1 VYPSAPPFP
10 WRGWVAAGLVVAL
23 LLWSAQG
30 TGFSLKELTSGFPE
44 IIAFFRKMLPSEG
57 RPWPWDYLPQIQQR
71 LIETIKIALS
81 ASIMGASLALP
92 YALIGARNL
101 AAGRWVYNFGRGLLN
116 LIRTVPDI
124 ILATV
129 LASAFGIGPLPGVAA
144 LTIFTFGVVAK
155 LLCDTV
161 ETVDPGPAE
170 AIAAAGGTQVQ
181 RAVFAVLPQVAPD
194 FVAYSLYAFEINIRA
209 SAVLGLVGAG
219 GIGFI
224 LQKDLGFFRYQHV
237 GLIIFVTFLAVLVI
251 DSLSTWLRSKLV

>member
-1 VYPSAPPFP
+1 
-10 WRGWVAAGLVVAL
+10 
-23 LLWSAQG
+23 
-30 TGFSLKELTSGFPE
+30 
-44 IIAFFRKMLPSEG
+44 
-57 RPWPWDYLPQIQQR
+57 
-71 LIETIKIALS
+71 
-81 ASIMGASLALP
+81 
-92 YALIGARNL
+92 
-101 AAGRWVYNFGRGLLN
+101 
-116 LIRTVPDI
+116 
-124 ILATV
+124 
-129 LASAFGIGPLPGVAA
+129 
-144 LTIFTFGVVAK
+144 
-155 LLCDTV
+155 V